1 MSKNSSNLLGFAA
14 LFQSLNPFPSYIH
27 LRFRPSAVRSGCKG
41 MKFIFQNA
49 SKKNYFFYLV
59 PRAGLEPARP
69 QRTQDFKSCVSTDF
83 TIWARERETRLELA
97 TPTLA
102 RLCSTN

>member
-49 SKKNYFFYLV
+49 NVFLKTFLLWIFENALSLRDYKGTARIIISKPTSNK
-59 PRAGLEPARP
+59 
-69 QRTQDFKSCVSTDF
+69 KSTEKANDYTDH
-83 TIWARERETRLELA
+83 
-97 TPTLA
+97 
-102 RLCSTN
+102 